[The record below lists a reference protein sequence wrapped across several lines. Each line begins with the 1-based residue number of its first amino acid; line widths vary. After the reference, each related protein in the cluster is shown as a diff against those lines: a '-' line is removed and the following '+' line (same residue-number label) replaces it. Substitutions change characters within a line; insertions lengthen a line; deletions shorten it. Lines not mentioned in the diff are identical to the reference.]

1 MIGDYGRSMKD
12 ALLVVVPSHASVVIP
27 EIEQSTVTKG
37 PVIELTSAGILEFLE
52 SQMNDITK
60 FNALRHFLP
69 EKDRKIKLSGRDVAL
84 QRAAE
89 CMKNLSKPVYQTSK
103 PDRSIPVCCGLP
115 GLGKSRM
122 LDEWQ
127 KIFELADIKGPQ
139 LGAFVIYYN
148 GHKPQPIEASM
159 TIEAS
164 FSWRLL
170 HRLFL
175 EGNGPEF
182 GKWFSENL
190 PKNCGKLQLQITLEV
205 VRDKA
210 IQMGISTPEDT
221 LQMFLGIDEYQSI
234 KDVNGI
240 RVTTNQDGTKQELLQ
255 DLIDVLGHV
264 LSSPVNA
271 IRIFP
276 MFAGT
281 DLSVISI
288 ANSSKTE
295 CFRLPMLLLTPREVE
310 SAVSSIVNG
319 PLLLL
324 HALVRRHLFYLGGVP
339 RWVFEYIHL
348 LLNLIPKDGIPKVGT
363 TSLAIEEI
371 EPAYFTIKD
380 KYIESWGKGLEEID
394 LILLAAYSIAGVS
407 VDPFTK
413 VVGKMTWS
421 RVRDSSL
428 CLLTEKSEVLIP
440 YSMFH
445 RIARFNPQNYV
456 NAAEKCFIVCIQG
469 LIEKV
474 DGRIYDK
481 PQWSLWE
488 DFGAYFHALRINA
501 VIIIGKP
508 VIKVSELF
516 MGALV
521 SGCNEQVQLS
531 PTKVMEYDEKFGSS
545 IEAEI
550 GRKWNSLEKF
560 NWLTGGFVVINGEN
574 GRGVDIFF
582 ALKKRDSNGYVVC
595 LDQRNRVADTSLGSV
610 GTMKLLSSAK
620 IEPTNLGALYEPIT
634 VIPLLFSSLRPVN
647 VQELAEKNAV
657 VVSYSQMEAY
667 HHGLWLHPA
676 SSPCVNVNKDP
687 VTYIK
692 MVLTGNTSD
701 VDIVATHIGANKKR
715 KYESIEE
722 FGAAME
728 EISPNVKLTNQER
741 IVFC

>member
-1 MIGDYGRSMKD
+1 MERPVWFALVDGQGKAYNGTTATKVKIKSSSDIDDFKNAVKAANPNKLATFDASELNVYANLDEFHKAGPAPPRTSLDEDYAITSLEEDAMIGDYGRSMKD

-319 PLLLL
+319 PL
-324 HALVRRHLFYLGGVP
+324 
-339 RWVFEYIHL
+339 
-348 LLNLIPKDGIPKVGT
+348 
-363 TSLAIEEI
+363 
-371 EPAYFTIKD
+371 
-380 KYIESWGKGLEEID
+380 
-394 LILLAAYSIAGVS
+394 
-407 VDPFTK
+407 
-413 VVGKMTWS
+413 
-421 RVRDSSL
+421 
-428 CLLTEKSEVLIP
+428 
-440 YSMFH
+440 
-445 RIARFNPQNYV
+445 
-456 NAAEKCFIVCIQG
+456 
-469 LIEKV
+469 
-474 DGRIYDK
+474 
-481 PQWSLWE
+481 
-488 DFGAYFHALRINA
+488 
-501 VIIIGKP
+501 
-508 VIKVSELF
+508 
-516 MGALV
+516 
-521 SGCNEQVQLS
+521 
-531 PTKVMEYDEKFGSS
+531 
-545 IEAEI
+545 
-550 GRKWNSLEKF
+550 
-560 NWLTGGFVVINGEN
+560 
-574 GRGVDIFF
+574 
-582 ALKKRDSNGYVVC
+582 
-595 LDQRNRVADTSLGSV
+595 
-610 GTMKLLSSAK
+610 
-620 IEPTNLGALYEPIT
+620 
-634 VIPLLFSSLRPVN
+634 
-647 VQELAEKNAV
+647 
-657 VVSYSQMEAY
+657 
-667 HHGLWLHPA
+667 
-676 SSPCVNVNKDP
+676 
-687 VTYIK
+687 
-692 MVLTGNTSD
+692 
-701 VDIVATHIGANKKR
+701 
-715 KYESIEE
+715 
-722 FGAAME
+722 
-728 EISPNVKLTNQER
+728 
-741 IVFC
+741 